1 MGAAPVRARLRALGA
16 VEALTDWLLAGRALL
31 ADPATGYERMAER
44 LAAICARARGPRR
57 RSRGACAT
65 GDRARA
71 RRRGRL
77 VRPDAGVEE
86 HVEELGAN
94 LRAILRDVL
103 CGHLDPALRTL
114 ADGIL
119 ASDEQPAEPTAF

>member
-1 MGAAPVRARLRALGA
+1 MC
-16 VEALTDWLLAGRALL
+16 D
-31 ADPATGYERMAER
+31 R
-44 LAAICARARGPRR
+44 LAAICAAPE
-57 RSRGACAT
+57 
-65 GDRARA
+65 DRDALA
-71 RRRGRL
+71 RRLRDTVALERAAVTGRL
-77 VRPDAGVEE
+77 DTGLED
-86 HVEELGAN
+86 HVEELGSN

>member
-1 MGAAPVRARLRALGA
+1 MC
-16 VEALTDWLLAGRALL
+16 
-31 ADPATGYERMAER
+31 ER
-44 LAAICARARGPRR
+44 LAAICAAPEDRDALARRAARH
-57 RSRGACAT
+57 
-65 GDRARA
+65 DRARA
-71 RRRGRL
+71 RR
-77 VRPDAGVEE
+77 VAGACAPTGLEA
-86 HVEELGAN
+86 HVEELGAH